1 MPLSSPRVFVTLAV
15 VVVAAA
21 TGCAHRGTP
30 ASAPTPEPADRQ
42 PNVVTADAIANS
54 GGQSIEQLLAN
65 RVAGVQLG
73 HTADGTLTVRIRGAN
88 NWNSD
93 NEPLYVIDD
102 VPITPG
108 PGGALSGINP
118 YDIES
123 IKVLKDAVSTTM
135 YGARG
140 ANGVIVI
147 KTKKPK
153 P

>member
-1 MPLSSPRVFVTLAV
+1 MPLSSPRTIVSLAV
-15 VVVAAA
+15 AIAAV
-21 TGCAHRGTP
+21 TGCAHRG
-30 ASAPTPEPADRQ
+30 ASAPATTPEPAEKQ
-42 PNVVTADAIANS
+42 PNTITADAIANS
-54 GGQSIEQLLAN
+54 GGQSIEQILAN

-73 HTADGTLTVRIRGAN
+73 RTSDGTLTVRIRGAN

-93 NEPLYVIDD
+93 NEPLYVIDN

-108 PGGALSGINP
+108 PGGALAGLNP

>member
-1 MPLSSPRVFVTLAV
+1 MPSSSPRTI
-15 VVVAAA
+15 AAFA
-21 TGCAHRGTP
+21 IVIAGAAGCVHHGP
-30 ASAPTPEPADRQ
+30 ASPATTPQPAERQ
-42 PNVVTADAIANS
+42 ANVVTADAIANS
-54 GGQSIEQLLAN
+54 GGQSIEQILAN

-73 HTADGTLTVRIRGAN
+73 RTSDGTLTVRIRGAN
-88 NWNSD
+88 NWNAD
-93 NEPLYVIDD
+93 NEPLYVIDN

-108 PGGALSGINP
+108 PGGALAGLNP

>member
-1 MPLSSPRVFVTLAV
+1 MAAV
-15 VVVAAA
+15 
-21 TGCAHRGTP
+21 TGCAHHGTSAPAP
-30 ASAPTPEPADRQ
+30 ASPPADHQ
-42 PNVVTADAIANS
+42 PNTVTADAIANS
-54 GGQSIEQLLAN
+54 AGQSIEQILAN

-73 HTADGTLTVRIRGAN
+73 RTADGTLTVRIRGAN
-88 NWNSD
+88 NWNAD
-93 NEPLYVIDD
+93 DEPLYVIDN

-108 PGGALSGINP
+108 PGGALAGLNP

-147 KTKKPK
+147 KPKKPK

>member
-1 MPLSSPRVFVTLAV
+1 MPVSSRRLITTVAV
-15 VVVAAA
+15 VLAAGS
-21 TGCAHRGTP
+21 GCVHHG
-30 ASAPTPEPADRQ
+30 APTSETAPVPAQKQ

-54 GGQSIEQLLAN
+54 SGQSIEQILAN

-93 NEPLYVIDD
+93 SEPLYVIDD

-108 PGGALSGINP
+108 PGGALAGINP

-123 IKVLKDAVSTTM
+123 IRVLKDAVSTTM

-153 P
+153 L

>member
-1 MPLSSPRVFVTLAV
+1 LAV
-15 VVVAAA
+15 VFTAVAAC
-21 TGCAHRGTP
+21 GRHGS
-30 ASAPTPEPADRQ
+30 SAPAPETTGQQTAPP
-42 PNVVTADAIANS
+42 PNTVTADAIANS
-54 GGQSIEQLLAN
+54 RGESIEQILAS

-73 HTADGTLTVRIRGAN
+73 RTSDGTLTVRIRGAN
-88 NWNSD
+88 NWNADSA
-93 NEPLYVIDD
+93 PLYVIDN

-108 PGGALSGINP
+108 PGGALAGLNP

>member
-1 MPLSSPRVFVTLAV
+1 MPLSPPRMLMSLAV
-15 VVVAAA
+15 ALVAAG
-21 TGCAHRGTP
+21 GCVHHG
-30 ASAPTPEPADRQ
+30 ASAPATTPAPADKQ
-42 PNVVTADAIANS
+42 PNTISGDAITNS
-54 GGQSIEQLLAN
+54 GGESIEQILAT

-88 NWNSD
+88 NWSSD
-93 NEPLYVIDD
+93 NEPLYVIDN

-108 PGGALSGINP
+108 PGGALAGLNP

-140 ANGVIVI
+140 ANGVIII
-147 KTKKPK
+147 KTKRPK

>member
-1 MPLSSPRVFVTLAV
+1 MPLSSPRRSLTLAA
-15 VVVAAA
+15 VVAAA
-21 TGCAHRGTP
+21 TACGHRNGP
-30 ASAPTPEPADRQ
+30 APTTTPQPADKQ
-42 PNVVTADAIANS
+42 PNVVTADAIATS
-54 GGQSIEQLLAN
+54 GGQSIEQILAN

-73 HTADGTLTVRIRGAN
+73 RTSDGTLTVRIRGAN

-93 NEPLYVIDD
+93 NEPLYVIDN

-108 PGGALSGINP
+108 PGGALTGLNP

>member
-1 MPLSSPRVFVTLAV
+1 MPLSSPRGLLTLAAV
-15 VVVAAA
+15 FAAA
-21 TGCAHRGTP
+21 ACGHKNGPDPTTTP
-30 ASAPTPEPADRQ
+30 RPADKQ
-42 PNVVTADAIANS
+42 ANVVTADAIANS
-54 GGQSIEQLLAN
+54 SGQSIEQILAN

-73 HTADGTLTVRIRGAN
+73 RTSDGTLTVRIRGAN
-88 NWNSD
+88 NWTSD
-93 NEPLYVIDD
+93 KEPLYVIDD

-108 PGGALSGINP
+108 PGGALAGVNP

>member
-1 MPLSSPRVFVTLAV
+1 MPLSSPRTIVSLAV
-15 VVVAAA
+15 VVAAVS
-21 TGCAHRGTP
+21 GCAHHG
-30 ASAPTPEPADRQ
+30 ASAPTTTPEPADRQ
-42 PNVVTADAIANS
+42 PNTVTADAIANS
-54 GGQSIEQLLAN
+54 AGQSIEQILAN

-73 HTADGTLTVRIRGAN
+73 RTSDGTLTVRIRGAN
-88 NWNSD
+88 NWNGD
-93 NEPLYVIDD
+93 DEPLYVIDN

-108 PGGALSGINP
+108 PGGALAGLNP

-123 IKVLKDAVSTTM
+123 IRVLKDAVSTTM

>member
-1 MPLSSPRVFVTLAV
+1 MSFSWPRTFVTLAV
-15 VVVAAA
+15 SMTAAI
-21 TGCAHRGTP
+21 GCVHHGT
-30 ASAPTPEPADRQ
+30 SAPATTPEPADKQ
-42 PNVVTADAIANS
+42 PNVVTSDAIANS
-54 GGQSIEQLLAN
+54 SGQSIEQILAN

-73 HTADGTLTVRIRGAN
+73 RTSDGTLTVRIRGAN

-93 NEPLYVIDD
+93 DEPLYVIDG

-147 KTKKPK
+147 KTKKPT